1 MSDPK
6 APSPRPV
13 FFFDID
19 NCLYPRSTRVQDLMQ
34 ELIDDYFVRHLELSP
49 DDARHLHGQYY
60 KDYGLAI
67 SGLVKYHKI
76 DPLAYNREVD
86 DALPLDNIIKPDAR
100 LRQLLADMDKTK
112 VKLWL
117 FTNAHIT
124 HAKRVVKLLGV
135 DDMFEGLTY
144 CNYEQLPLIA
154 KPHAKMFD
162 KAEFEAGA
170 TSSENCYFVDDS
182 LLNCGH
188 ASARGWKVVHKI
200 EKDDPEPVTP
210 AGQYQVRDLEELRD
224 IFPQFFLKNTETGA
238 KAFREPSSQ
247 L

>member
-6 APSPRPV
+6 ARNARPV

-34 ELIDDYFVRHLELSP
+34 DLIDDYFVRHLELSP
-49 DDARHLHGQYY
+49 DDARLLHAQYY

-67 SGLVKYHKI
+67 SGLVKHHKI
-76 DPLAYNREVD
+76 DPLAYNCEVD
-86 DALPLDNIIKPDAR
+86 DALPLDDIIKPDPR

-124 HAKRVVKLLGV
+124 HAKRVVRLLGV
-135 DDMFEGLTY
+135 EDMFDGLTY
-144 CNYEQLPLIA
+144 CDYEKQPLIA

-170 TSSENCYFVDDS
+170 TSSEHCYFVDDS

-188 ASARGWKVVHKI
+188 ARARGWKVVHKI
-200 EKDDPEPVTP
+200 EKDDPAPVTP
-210 AGQYQVRDLEELRD
+210 AGQHQVRDLEELRD
-224 IFPQFFLKNTETGA
+224 IFPQFFKNTEASARTS
-238 KAFREPSSQ
+238 REPSSQ